1 MSVAVWVLAVSL
13 FMTLYLY
20 VGYPS
25 LLFVLSRLVHRPVR
39 RADVRP
45 ALTLVVPV
53 YNESGVMDEKIR
65 NCLDLDYPRD
75 RLEILVA
82 SDGSTDAT
90 EEIAAAFADRGVR
103 LLSLPRRGKAFAL
116 NAAADAAT
124 GEILVFTDAN
134 TLLDRGALV
143 ALARDFGDPEV
154 GGVCGNKKV
163 LESRD
168 GDTTEAGE
176 GLYWRYDKWQKGL
189 ETRLGSIFAADG
201 TLHAVRRDLY
211 VPLEDPAQ
219 ADDIAISTRIVLQGY
234 RLVYEPDAVAFE
246 EAPAEGASEFFRKVR
261 VTNHSVRALLN
272 LGAALWTSGF
282 YSFELLSHKLLRH
295 LSPFFL
301 AGLLVSTALLAG
313 ARPVF
318 ALLLLLQLAFYAL
331 GLAGFLL
338 RGTVAGRSPLLSVPY
353 YFSLVNA
360 AALVGV
366 LSIVVG
372 YRSRRWT
379 PRGGLSTTEGRTR

>member
-1 MSVAVWVLAVSL
+1 MSVTLWVLGASL
-13 FMTLYLY
+13 AMTLYLY
-20 VGYPS
+20 VGYPL
-25 LLFVLSRLVHRPVR
+25 LLFVLSRFVHRPVQ
-39 RADVRP
+39 RAEVRP
-45 ALTLVVPV
+45 TLTLVVPV
-53 YNESGVMDEKIR
+53 YNEAGVIEKKLR
-65 NCLDLDYPRD
+65 NCLELDYPPE

-82 SDGSTDAT
+82 SDGSSDAT
-90 EEIAAAFADRGVR
+90 EAIVAGFADRGVR
-103 LLSLPRRGKAFAL
+103 LLSLARRGKASAL
-116 NAAADAAT
+116 NAAADAAS
-124 GEILVFTDAN
+124 GEILVLTDAN
-134 TLLDRGALV
+134 TFLEPRALI

-154 GGVCGNKKV
+154 GGVCGNKKFFV
-163 LESRD
+163 ARG

-176 GLYWRYDKWQKGL
+176 GLYWRYDKWQKAL

-201 TLHAVRRDLY
+201 TLHALRRDLY

-219 ADDIAISTRIVLQGY
+219 ADDIAISTRVVLQGH

-246 EAPAEGASEFFRKVR
+246 EAPAEGATEFLRKVR

-272 LGAALWTSGF
+272 LGASLWTSGF

-301 AGLLVSTALLAG
+301 LGLLVSNALVAG
-313 ARPVF
+313 AHP
-318 ALLLLLQLAFYAL
+318 LLGILLVLQLGFYAL
-331 GLAGFLL
+331 GIAGFLL
-338 RGTVAGRSPLLSVPY
+338 RGTAAGRFPLLSVPY

-372 YRSRRWT
+372 YRLRRWT
-379 PRGGLSTTEGRTR
+379 PRGGLSTSGG